1 MCSVRKDV
9 LRNFPKFTG
18 KHLCQSLIFNKIA
31 DSGIGA
37 FLWILQNFS
46 EHVFYE
52 TPTASADSQIH
63 L

>member
-1 MCSVRKDV
+1 M
-9 LRNFPKFTG
+9 
-18 KHLCQSLIFNKIA
+18 CQSLIFNKIA
-31 DSGIGA
+31 DSGTGA

-46 EHVFYE
+46 EHGFYE